1 MLNMFIN
8 VYKREVLQEKI
19 KNIRITKNDKNN
31 K

>member
-1 MLNMFIN
+1 MLKMFIN
-8 VYKREVLQEKI
+8 VYKSEALQEKI